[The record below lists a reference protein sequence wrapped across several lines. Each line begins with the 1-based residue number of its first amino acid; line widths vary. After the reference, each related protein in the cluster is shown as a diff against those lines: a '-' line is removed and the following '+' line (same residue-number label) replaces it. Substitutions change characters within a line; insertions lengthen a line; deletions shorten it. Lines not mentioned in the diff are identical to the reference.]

1 MKKYEDGIYSSEEYQ
16 HSAVIHV
23 RLPESGQPHDVEIE
37 LNEFQVQMVID
48 NLMTYKPG
56 ERLKEELSLTEDK
69 ENDTVI

>member
-1 MKKYEDGIYSSEEYQ
+1 M
-16 HSAVIHV
+16 
-23 RLPESGQPHDVEIE
+23 L
-37 LNEFQVQMVID
+37 ID